1 MPLPNAPSF
10 ESWPQDF
17 ADVRGLRLAG
27 LVGPRIGDH
36 GAMAHTTPADTTP
49 AVDAFIAR
57 LEHPAKTLVV
67 QLRAAVLAAD
77 PAIAEGVKWNAP
89 SFRTGEYFA
98 TMNLRAKVGVALVLH
113 FGAKVRSV
121 AAGPESIDDAGR
133 LLKWLAKDRALVEF
147 ANEADLQARQE
158 ALQAVLRQW
167 IRHV

>member
-1 MPLPNAPSF
+1 
-10 ESWPQDF
+10 
-17 ADVRGLRLAG
+17 
-27 LVGPRIGDH
+27 
-36 GAMAHTTPADTTP
+36 MAHTTAADTTT
-49 AVDAFIAR
+49 AVESFITR
-57 LEHPAKTLVV
+57 LEHPAKALVV

-121 AAGPESIDDAGR
+121 AAGPDSIEDPAR

-147 ANEADLQARQE
+147 GSEADLQAKQA

-167 IRHV
+167 ICHV

>member
-1 MPLPNAPSF
+1 
-10 ESWPQDF
+10 
-17 ADVRGLRLAG
+17 
-27 LVGPRIGDH
+27 
-36 GAMAHTTPADTTP
+36 MAHTTAADTTP
-49 AVDAFIAR
+49 AVESFITR
-57 LEHPAKTLVV
+57 LEHTAKALVV

-121 AAGPESIDDAGR
+121 AAGPDSIEDPAR

-147 ANEADLQARQE
+147 GSEADLQAKQA

-167 IRHV
+167 ICHV

>member
-1 MPLPNAPSF
+1 MPLPIAPRSAAG
-10 ESWPQDF
+10 PQDC
-17 ADVRGLRLAG
+17 ANVRGLRLAG
-27 LVGPRIGDH
+27 PVGPRIGDH
-36 GAMAHTTPADTTP
+36 GAMAHTTAADTTP
-49 AVDAFIAR
+49 AVDTFIAR
-57 LEHPAKTLVV
+57 LEHPAKALVG

-121 AAGPESIDDAGR
+121 AAGPDSIDDPTR

-147 ANEADLQARQE
+147 AGEADLQARRA
-158 ALQAVLRQW
+158 ALQAMLRQW

>member
-1 MPLPNAPSF
+1 
-10 ESWPQDF
+10 
-17 ADVRGLRLAG
+17 
-27 LVGPRIGDH
+27 
-36 GAMAHTTPADTTP
+36 MAHTTAADTTP
-49 AVDAFIAR
+49 AVESFITR
-57 LEHPAKTLVV
+57 LEHPAKALVV

-121 AAGPESIDDAGR
+121 AAGPDSIEDPAR

-147 ANEADLQARQE
+147 GSEVDLQAKQA

-167 IRHV
+167 ICHV

>member
-1 MPLPNAPSF
+1 
-10 ESWPQDF
+10 
-17 ADVRGLRLAG
+17 
-27 LVGPRIGDH
+27 
-36 GAMAHTTPADTTP
+36 MAHTTAADTTP
-49 AVDAFIAR
+49 AVERFITR
-57 LEHPAKTLVV
+57 LEHPAKALVV

-121 AAGPESIDDAGR
+121 AAGPDSIEDPAR

-147 ANEADLQARQE
+147 GSEADLQAKQA

-167 IRHV
+167 ICHV

>member
-1 MPLPNAPSF
+1 
-10 ESWPQDF
+10 
-17 ADVRGLRLAG
+17 
-27 LVGPRIGDH
+27 
-36 GAMAHTTPADTTP
+36 
-49 AVDAFIAR
+49 
-57 LEHPAKTLVV
+57 V

-121 AAGPESIDDAGR
+121 AAGPDSIEDPAR

-147 ANEADLQARQE
+147 GSEADLQAKQA

-167 IRHV
+167 ICHV